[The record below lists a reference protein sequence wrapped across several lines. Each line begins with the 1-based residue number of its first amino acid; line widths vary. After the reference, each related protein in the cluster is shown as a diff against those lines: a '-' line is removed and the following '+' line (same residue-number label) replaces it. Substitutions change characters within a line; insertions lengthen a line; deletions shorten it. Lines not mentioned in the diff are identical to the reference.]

1 MEKSIKVF
9 APASISN
16 VGPGFDL
23 MGFAINNLGD
33 EIIVRPNSQKKLRI
47 TKITGDKKTLP
58 LDINKN
64 TATVGIL
71 SLLNYIKTETGFD
84 IQINKKMGIGSGLGS
99 SAASAVAAVFAINQY
114 LELKLS
120 KDELVKFAMVGEKA
134 ASGSFHADNVA
145 PSMLG
150 GFVLIRSYDPLDII
164 KIDYPKSIFCSI
176 IYPQI
181 SIKTAEARKLISKN
195 IALRKSLNQT
205 GNAASLMIGLMNAD
219 YNLIGRSMVDEI
231 AEPKRASLI
240 PCYDRIRTNA
250 LISGAINCNISG
262 SGPSLFSFTGSK
274 KSASSICESMVLACE
289 EKSIKSES
297 YISKINSKGV
307 IELS

>member
-120 KDELVKFAMVGEKA
+120 RV
-134 ASGSFHADNVA
+134 
-145 PSMLG
+145 
-150 GFVLIRSYDPLDII
+150 Y
-164 KIDYPKSIFCSI
+164 
-176 IYPQI
+176 
-181 SIKTAEARKLISKN
+181 
-195 IALRKSLNQT
+195 
-205 GNAASLMIGLMNAD
+205 
-219 YNLIGRSMVDEI
+219 
-231 AEPKRASLI
+231 
-240 PCYDRIRTNA
+240 
-250 LISGAINCNISG
+250 
-262 SGPSLFSFTGSK
+262 
-274 KSASSICESMVLACE
+274 
-289 EKSIKSES
+289 
-297 YISKINSKGV
+297 
-307 IELS
+307 